1 MSNLTKAQIRQLRSM
16 ANELKPVVIIGKD
29 DVTASVAQR
38 TEEYLDAHELLKGS
52 VLDTCSLTPQHA
64 AEILALRAHAGL
76 VQVIGRKFVLYRHTR
91 RKGVKQIQLV
101 QE

>member
-1 MSNLTKAQIRQLRSM
+1 M
-16 ANELKPVVIIGKD
+16 
-29 DVTASVAQR
+29 
-38 TEEYLDAHELLKGS
+38 
-52 VLDTCSLTPQHA
+52 LDTCSLTPQHA
-64 AEILALRAHAGL
+64 AEILAMRAHAEL

>member
-38 TEEYLDAHELLKGS
+38 
-52 VLDTCSLTPQHA
+52 
-64 AEILALRAHAGL
+64 
-76 VQVIGRKFVLYRHTR
+76 
-91 RKGVKQIQLV
+91 GVS
-101 QE
+101 